1 MQTRLKLLALSI
13 IVLSMAVGQLNAKLV
28 VIADIGG
35 ESAQPYYDELGL
47 SSLSVDEA
55 IDSQHI
61 TISTPVTVS
70 QMLPVIST
78 KLTPDQVTTRHI
90 KAQGL
95 TPFFIIG
102 SDALSKQWLLARKD
116 ELINLGA
123 KGLVVNVQT
132 SDELEALQALVPE
145 LLLQPTYGDDI
156 AERLNLAHY
165 PVLITSEIITQ

>member
-1 MQTRLKLLALSI
+1 MPTSFKTFILLISVFIFFNAS
-13 IVLSMAVGQLNAKLV
+13 AQAKLV
-28 VIADIGG
+28 IIADRGG
-35 ESAQPYYDELGL
+35 ESTQPYYDELGL
-47 SSLSVDEA
+47 SALSVSEP
-55 IDSQHI
+55 IESEHI
-61 TISTPVTVS
+61 PVLKQVTVT

-78 KLTPDQVTTRHI
+78 KLTPGQVATRPS

-102 SDALSKQWLLARKD
+102 SDSLSKQWLLERKG
-116 ELINLGA
+116 ELINIGA
-123 KGLVVNVQT
+123 KGLIVNVQT
-132 SDELEALQALVPE
+132 SDELTTLQALVPE

>member
-1 MQTRLKLLALSI
+1 MPTSFKTFILLISVFIFFNAS
-13 IVLSMAVGQLNAKLV
+13 AQAKLV
-28 VIADIGG
+28 IIADRGG
-35 ESAQPYYDELGL
+35 EQAQPYYDELGL
-47 SSLSVDEA
+47 SSLSVDET
-55 IDSQHI
+55 IDNKN
-61 TISTPVTVS
+61 TPVLTPVTVA

-78 KLTPDQVTTRHI
+78 KLTPDQVATRPI

-102 SDALSKQWLLARKD
+102 NDAQSKQWLLARKD

-145 LLLQPTYGDDI
+145 LLLLPTYGDDI